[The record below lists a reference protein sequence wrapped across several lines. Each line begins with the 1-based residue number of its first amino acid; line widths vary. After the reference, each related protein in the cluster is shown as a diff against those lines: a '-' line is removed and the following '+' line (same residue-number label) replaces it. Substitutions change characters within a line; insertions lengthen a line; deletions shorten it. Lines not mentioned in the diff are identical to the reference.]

1 MTNIENNRNCLR
13 RLIHD
18 DKEFSNQS
26 IINVIERFVKSVNMM
41 EETILIPS
49 RLMDRQVGDAT
60 DSVKPAIEK
69 SHHHHHHHHH
79 NKKKSSNNIDDY
91 LGNTDLFNLYSM
103 LNSVK
108 VDLLWGRNGQEEET
122 TESKQNDQQCNEIIN
137 STSDAVNTT
146 EIIKNEST
154 NLPAPQNTETS
165 RKGHVRQP
173 STVSLSS
180 SNSSNSSTISDSE
193 SEVSS
198 NENDSGIESE
208 NQQNKDRNLEV
219 AKQFRTHLVGLYK
232 SLETLTEAAT
242 YLTARYQSDMGGC

>member
-1 MTNIENNRNCLR
+1 
-13 RLIHD
+13 
-18 DKEFSNQS
+18 
-26 IINVIERFVKSVNMM
+26 MM

-60 DSVKPAIEK
+60 DTVKPAVEK
-69 SHHHHHHHHH
+69 TYHHHHHHHH
-79 NKKKSSNNIDDY
+79 NKKKSSNNIHDC

-122 TESKQNDQQCNEIIN
+122 TETNNKNNERSCEINTRTDVVNVTENLSAPQQTTN
-137 STSDAVNTT
+137 SATT
-146 EIIKNEST
+146 E
-154 NLPAPQNTETS
+154 S
-165 RKGHVRQP
+165 RKGGHVRQP

-180 SNSSNSSTISDSE
+180 SNSSTISDSE
-193 SEVSS
+193 SEISS

-208 NQQNKDRNLEV
+208 KQQNKDRSLEV
-219 AKQFRTHLVGLYK
+219 SKQFRTHLLGLYK
-232 SLETLTEAAT
+232 SLEQMTEAAS

>member
-1 MTNIENNRNCLR
+1 MTNIENSRNCLR

-69 SHHHHHHHHH
+69 SHHHHHHHH

-122 TESKQNDQQCNEIIN
+122 TEKKQNDQQCNEIIN
-137 STSDAVNTT
+137 STSDAANTT

-154 NLPAPQNTETS
+154 NLSAPQNTETS

-208 NQQNKDRNLEV
+208 NQQNKDRSLEV
-219 AKQFRTHLVGLYK
+219 AKQFRTHLLGLYK
-232 SLETLTEAAT
+232 SLEQMTEAAT